1 MADYFPLI
9 ARAVQALS
17 EQSPEMRGAVYER
30 ARAAL
35 IGQLRSLDP
44 PLSEEE
50 IADETVSLDAAIADV
65 EAAYSPEAFSPEA
78 YAPEPEPAPDAG
90 YAPAPYPEA
99 EQSPD
104 RGEWPAREEQ
114 PEPESEREPEEW
126 SEPEPP
132 QVVAPI
138 AAAPRGPT
146 GGFRSESPSEAA
158 IAEAPRSPASQD
170 TAQPTP
176 GQTSR
181 PQVKSRPR
189 LGSVAPR
196 GESGGG
202 LRMAIVAASIALV
215 IGAIAF
221 VAFRLAGD
229 DTVPMQTAQP
239 VAEAPSVDE
248 EGKITERIEAAPPA
262 AGEAAAPAEPAA
274 PATGVAVTQ
283 RAILYEEDPVNP
295 QGEPRAAGGGA
306 VWMLDPPP
314 AGSGDPSVRAVVEI
328 PDAGLTMTMAIRRN
342 LDATLPASHTIELI
356 FNTTGREG
364 RTVRDIGLLQLKE
377 EEVVRGAPIAGL
389 PVPVQD
395 NLFLIGLSNVA
406 ADTQRNRNLLAQR
419 NWIDIPI
426 RFSNGQRAI
435 VSFEKGVSG
444 EQAFARA
451 FEAWDR

>member
-9 ARAVQALS
+9 ARAVQALP
-17 EQSPEMRGAVYER
+17 EQSPELRAAVYER
-30 ARAAL
+30 AREAL

-50 IADETVSLDAAIADV
+50 IADETVALDAAIAEI
-65 EAAYSPEAFSPEA
+65 EAAYGPEPLDEGPEEPAAEPERWAAPEDAPEEWPGQETEPADQPVAGLPPQGGADERQFGSPEESYPGD
-78 YAPEPEPAPDAG
+78 EPQEPAPLQ
-90 YAPAPYPEA
+90 PAPK
-99 EQSPD
+99 
-104 RGEWPAREEQ
+104 ARLRLG
-114 PEPESEREPEEW
+114 S
-126 SEPEPP
+126 
-132 QVVAPI
+132 
-138 AAAPRGPT
+138 AAPRP
-146 GGFRSESPSEAA
+146 
-158 IAEAPRSPASQD
+158 
-170 TAQPTP
+170 
-176 GQTSR
+176 
-181 PQVKSRPR
+181 
-189 LGSVAPR
+189 
-196 GESGGG
+196 ESGGG
-202 LRMAIVAASIALV
+202 LRMAIVVASIAVV

-221 VAFRLAGD
+221 VAFQLAEGD
-229 DTVPMQTAQP
+229 PEAPATPAP
-239 VAEAPSVDE
+239 VAEAPRVDE
-248 EGKITERIEAAPPA
+248 EGKIAERIEPAPPA
-262 AGEAAAPAEPAA
+262 ADEAAAPPDAA
-274 PATGVAVTQ
+274 PATAPNGIAVTQ

-306 VWMLDPPP
+306 VWMLDPP
-314 AGSGDPSVRAVVEI
+314 AGGSGDPSVRAVVEV
-328 PDAGLTMTMAIRRN
+328 PDAGLTMTMVMRRN
-342 LDATLPASHTIELI
+342 LDATLPASHTIELS
-356 FNTTGREG
+356 FTTTGRDG

-406 ADTQRNRNLLAQR
+406 ADTQRNRNLLTQR

>member
-9 ARAVQALS
+9 ARAVQALP
-17 EQSPEMRGAVYER
+17 EQSPELRGAVYDR
-30 ARAAL
+30 AREAL

-50 IADETVSLDAAIADV
+50 IAEEAVSLDAAIAEV
-65 EAAYSPEAFSPEA
+65 EAAYAPEQEPEPETGIETA
-78 YAPEPEPAPDAG
+78 SFAPEPEPRAFVP
-90 YAPAPYPEA
+90 
-99 EQSPD
+99 
-104 RGEWPAREEQ
+104 Q
-114 PEPESEREPEEW
+114 PEPAPQPQAVESAPASRPA
-126 SEPEPP
+126 EPP
-132 QVVAPI
+132 R
-138 AAAPRGPT
+138 AAPPETDLPEALPAEPGRAG
-146 GGFRSESPSEAA
+146 ESVSRADA
-158 IAEAPRSPASQD
+158 SRTKAPQAK
-170 TAQPTP
+170 A
-176 GQTSR
+176 
-181 PQVKSRPR
+181 RPR
-189 LGSVAPR
+189 LGAVAPR
-196 GESGGG
+196 AETGSG
-202 LRMAIVAASIALV
+202 LRMAVVVASIAVV

-221 VAFRLAGD
+221 AAYFLTAGSD
-229 DTVPMQTAQP
+229 DSAAPAPQP
-239 VAEAPSVDE
+239 VAQAPVVDE
-248 EGKITERIEAAPPA
+248 EGKIAERIEAAPAP
-262 AGEAAAPAEPAA
+262 AGETAPPAGTVAPAD
-274 PATGVAVTQ
+274 GVAVTQ

-314 AGSGDPSVRAVVEI
+314 GGTGDPSVRAVVDV
-328 PDAGLTMTMAIRRN
+328 PDAGLTMTMVMRRN

-356 FNTTGREG
+356 FATTGREG

-406 ADTQRNRNLLAQR
+406 ADTQRNRNLLTQR

>member
-9 ARAVQALS
+9 ARAVQALP
-17 EQSPEMRGAVYER
+17 EQSPELRGAVYDR
-30 ARAAL
+30 AREAL

-50 IADETVSLDAAIADV
+50 IAEEAVSLDAAIAEV
-65 EAAYSPEAFSPEA
+65 EAA
-78 YAPEPEPAPDAG
+78 YAPEPEQEQEPAPFA
-90 YAPAPYPEA
+90 
-99 EQSPD
+99 
-104 RGEWPAREEQ
+104 
-114 PEPESEREPEEW
+114 PEPEPQAFFPPP
-126 SEPEPP
+126 EPEPAP
-132 QVVAPI
+132 QPAPK
-138 AAAPRGPT
+138 AV
-146 GGFRSESPSEAA
+146 ESA
-158 IAEAPRSPASQD
+158 PASRPAEPPRAGSPETD
-170 TAQPTP
+170 LPEARPAEP
-176 GQTSR
+176 GRAGEIDSRADVSRAKAPQT
-181 PQVKSRPR
+181 KARPR
-189 LGSVAPR
+189 LGAVSPR
-196 GESGGG
+196 AETGGG
-202 LRMAIVAASIALV
+202 LRMAVVVASIAVV
-215 IGAIAF
+215 IAAIAF
-221 VAFRLAGD
+221 AAYFLTAGSD
-229 DTVPMQTAQP
+229 DAAAPAPQP
-239 VAEAPSVDE
+239 VAQAPVVDE
-248 EGKITERIEAAPPA
+248 EGKIAERIEATLAPAGETAPPA
-262 AGEAAAPAEPAA
+262 GAVAPAD
-274 PATGVAVTQ
+274 GVAVTQ

-314 AGSGDPSVRAVVEI
+314 GGTGDPSVRAVVDV
-328 PDAGLTMTMAIRRN
+328 PDAGLTMTMVMRRN

-356 FNTTGREG
+356 FTTTGREG

-406 ADTQRNRNLLAQR
+406 ADTQRNRNLLTQR